1 MRKSSSEKQ
10 DFDKEVYKLTIEEAI
25 DSLKTNKDTG
35 LTSAEAQSRQQRYG
49 VNAIEGDGG
58 VKWYS
63 LLMKQISNAMILV
76 LVLAMA
82 LSYGVTD
89 YIEGGV
95 ITAVI
100 VLNVVIGFYQEF
112 QAEKKMDSLRSL
124 ASPSARVIRDGQG
137 NTIPSGEVVPGDII
151 EIKMGDTVP
160 ADLRLFEV
168 MNLAVDDAILTGESK
183 PNSKSVDDYT
193 PKLDQDGNEIP
204 LVAADC
210 KNLTHSSTTVT
221 KGRARGVVV
230 FTGMYTEI
238 GRIAHSMNGKKRKA
252 NRSMSRQKHGPLQ
265 PVKGGA
271 LRVWDGIGK
280 FLGLTEGTPL
290 QIKLSKLAYVLF
302 GCALILAIIV
312 FGVNKFNVTNEVAI
326 YAISTGIAIIPESLN
341 AVLTIT
347 IVVGMTQMRKRRVV
361 VRQLSALEALGGITN
376 ICSDKT
382 GTLTKGKMVA
392 HKAWVHGIGI
402 YTVDRSGHS
411 FQTSGTRITLGPAPK
426 SKSEAEAE
434 REQQRAFRD
443 RQRSTAG
450 LHFDV
455 PEEKYQKDR
464 QKRDDA
470 RNEMQSE
477 PSTPDNDALVPEI
490 VPELEAFLE
499 SAALCN
505 LATIKQ
511 DCQTKEWKTTGDPTE
526 VALQVLAHR
535 FGSGK
540 PTLLDAGWK
549 QLAEHPFDS
558 KIKMMSVI
566 YQKDTSEEY
575 IQFTK
580 GASER
585 VIEFCDYV
593 GVGDHQEKMTE
604 QTKTNILGMMD
615 FLAEQGLRVLAIACK
630 SSNEE
635 AVRASSADQPE
646 EAKDWDDNQK
656 RAWEEEKESVRPKLI
671 ECNLTLLGLA
681 GLYDPPR
688 DETTDAVRGKFQMPS
703 QMQDRLTT
711 PQIVLVRVSKSTCLQ
726 ATTHPLRQLSPKM
739 WASSPVTPV
748 RLSGR
753 NTQTLL
759 SRLPHNSKK

>member
-1 MRKSSSEKQ
+1 MGKPSPERQVYDKDPYKFTIPET
-10 DFDKEVYKLTIEEAI
+10 FDVLQ
-25 DSLKTNKDTG
+25 TNKDSG
-35 LTSAEAQSRQQRYG
+35 LTALEVQQRQQKYG
-49 VNAIEGDGG
+49 PNALAGDGG

-76 LVLAMA
+76 LILAMA

-100 VLNVVIGFYQEF
+100 ILNVVIGFYQEF
-112 QAEKKMDSLRSL
+112 QAEKKMDSLRNL
-124 ASPSARVIRDGQG
+124 ASPSARVIRDGQMDSV
-137 NTIPSGEVVPGDII
+137 PSGEVVPGDVVQVT
-151 EIKMGDTVP
+151 MGDTIP

-183 PNSKSVDDYT
+183 PNSKQTDDYT
-193 PKLDQDGNEIP
+193 PKLDQSGNEIP
-204 LVAADC
+204 QVAADC
-210 KNLTHSSTTVT
+210 KNMAHASTTVT
-221 KGRARGVVV
+221 KGRARGIVV

-238 GRIAHSMNGKKRKA
+238 GRIAGSMTGKKRKP
-252 NRSMSRQKHGPLQ
+252 NRSMSRDKHGHWQ

-271 LRVWDGIGK
+271 LRVWDAVGK

-302 GCALILAIIV
+302 GCAILLAIIV

-326 YAISTGIAIIPESLN
+326 YAISTGIAIIPESLI

-347 IVVGMTQMRKRRVV
+347 MVVGMTQMRKRRVV

-392 HKAWVHGIGI
+392 HKAWVPGIGI
-402 YTVDRSGHS
+402 YTVDRSGHP
-411 FQTSGTRITLGPAPK
+411 FQTSANISLGPAPK
-426 SKSEAEAE
+426 SKSEAQAE
-434 REQQRAFRD
+434 REQERATRD

-450 LHFDV
+450 LQFDI
-455 PEEKYQKDR
+455 PDEKYQKDM
-464 QKRDDA
+464 QKGEDV
-470 RNEMQSE
+470 RNEKSKVLDGDI
-477 PSTPDNDALVPEI
+477 TIPEI
-490 VPELEAFLE
+490 VPELEAFLL
-499 SAALCN
+499 SASLCN
-505 LATIKQ
+505 LATVTQ
-511 DCQTKEWKTTGDPTE
+511 DPQDKEWKTTGDPTE

-540 PTLLDAGWK
+540 PALVDDGWK

-566 YQKDTSEEY
+566 YKQNSSDEY

-580 GASER
+580 GASEK
-585 VIEFCDYV
+585 VIEYCDNV
-593 GVGDHQEKMTE
+593 GIGAHQQQMTDEK
-604 QTKTNILGMMD
+604 KKDILDMMD

-635 AVRASSADQPE
+635 AVKASNADQPE
-646 EAKDWDDNQK
+646 GLSDDEKTKLGEDREAF
-656 RAWEEEKESVRPKLI
+656 RPSQI

-688 DETTDAVRGKFQMPS
+688 DETTDAVRGEFQMPS
-703 QMQDRLTT
+703 GAMRFSANIFSQL
-711 PQIVLVRVSKSTCLQ
+711 VLARASKSTCSL
-726 ATTHPLRQLSPKM
+726 ATTRPLLLPSQKM
-739 WASSPVTPV
+739 LVSSLATRVPP
-748 RLSGR
+748 
-753 NTQTLL
+753 
-759 SRLPHNSKK
+759 